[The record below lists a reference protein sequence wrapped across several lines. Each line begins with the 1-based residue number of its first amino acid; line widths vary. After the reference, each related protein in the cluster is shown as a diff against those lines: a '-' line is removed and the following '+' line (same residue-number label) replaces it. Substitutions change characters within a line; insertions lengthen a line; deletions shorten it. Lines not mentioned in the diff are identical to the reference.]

1 MPGAYEGRVKDQFK
15 GDGIVLDNA
24 LAFWVHRVYQVV
36 RNETYRAFRDA
47 GTELTPE
54 QWVVLVRLWE
64 QDGRTQ
70 NDLCD
75 STFRD
80 RPTMSRMIDT
90 LEARGLVTRES
101 LPSDARAR
109 VVYLTREAKALKPK
123 LVPVARGIVGRML
136 HGIPHEDLAITRK
149 TLQRIFENLDR

>member
-1 MPGAYEGRVKDQFK
+1 MRDQFQ

-24 LAFWVHRVYQVV
+24 LAFWVHRVYQAT
-36 RNETYRAFRDA
+36 RNEMYRVFREH
-47 GTELTPE
+47 GVELTPE

-64 QDGRTQ
+64 HDGRTQ

-80 RPTMSRMIDT
+80 RPTMSRMIDG
-90 LEARGLVTRES
+90 LEARTLVTRRP

-109 VVYLTREAKALKPK
+109 MVHLTHEGKALKPK
-123 LVPVARGIVGRML
+123 LVPAARGLVKRML
-136 HGIPHEDLAITRK
+136 AGISDDDLSTTRR
-149 TLQRIFENLDR
+149 TLQRMFENLES

>member
-1 MPGAYEGRVKDQFK
+1 MKDQFK

-80 RPTMSRMIDT
+80 RPTMSRMVLLSST
-90 LEARGLVTRES
+90 LRILVGIGFNQSS
-101 LPSDARAR
+101 LR
-109 VVYLTREAKALKPK
+109 
-123 LVPVARGIVGRML
+123 
-136 HGIPHEDLAITRK
+136 
-149 TLQRIFENLDR
+149 

>member
-1 MPGAYEGRVKDQFK
+1 MRRAYEGGVKDQFK

-64 QDGRTQ
+64 HDGRTQ
-70 NDLCD
+70 NELCD

-90 LEARGLVTRES
+90 LEARGLVTREPM
-101 LPSDARAR
+101 PSDAVLWTPPRQ
-109 VVYLTREAKALKPK
+109 ALP
-123 LVPVARGIVGRML
+123 PAGIVHR
-136 HGIPHEDLAITRK
+136 
-149 TLQRIFENLDR
+149 